1 MDFSGLKAPLVIVS
15 AVLVLAV
22 LLGGAALYERSSAQI
37 PIEEILAGHSHVSAF
52 SVGRDDVWVV
62 DLTLGRVDDLRGA
75 HGELREAIEDV
86 LGGTDYRL
94 KIGDSS
100 DADLAHL
107 WADLE
112 IIVQQGA
119 SSGGFADM
127 RDRLRTELE
136 TVEDVHLNV
145 QVDEYNIFV
154 SITRGEQYLYR
165 VVPRTDYHLAREDSG
180 E

>member
-86 LGGTDYRL
+86 LGGTDYLL

-136 TVEDVHLNV
+136 TVDVHLNV